1 MALENKTDEATAV
14 RSQESLL
21 QEAMRGIAETLIS
34 DAEILP
40 DSEVRLKGWAYG
52 LTDR

>member
-1 MALENKTDEATAV
+1 MQVALENKTDEATAV

-40 DSEVRLKGWAYG
+40 DSEVRIEG
-52 LTDR
+52 